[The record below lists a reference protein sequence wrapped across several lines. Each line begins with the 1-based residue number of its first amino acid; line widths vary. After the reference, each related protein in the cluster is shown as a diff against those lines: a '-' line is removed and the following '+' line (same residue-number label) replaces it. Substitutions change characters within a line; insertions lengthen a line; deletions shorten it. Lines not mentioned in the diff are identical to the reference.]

1 MMKPQSALY
10 QQMIDGWNNGSGDA
24 FATPYSK
31 DSDFIGFDGAYL
43 KGRQQ

>member
-1 MMKPQSALY
+1 
-10 QQMIDGWNNGSGDA
+10 MIDGWNNNGSGDA